1 MSPEAPPK
9 LKTGIS
15 ELDVV
20 LRGGLPAGRVHLLE
34 GHPGTGKTTL
44 AQRFLIQAAEAGERC
59 LYVALSESEEELHA
73 SARSHG
79 WSLDG
84 VDVMEVV
91 ADEARLERQQSVFAS
106 GEFGLGEAVAAI
118 AERVQQLQPKRIVI
132 DSLAELRLMADDPMR
147 YRRQVMAL
155 RRHLQ
160 AVGATTLLLNDVTQE
175 REYELQALVHGVLS
189 LEMIERHYGAARRR
203 LRVAKM
209 RGADFQS
216 GWHDF
221 AIQRGELLVFPSLI
235 ADEHGHSFE
244 ACEEGTGVP
253 ELDVLLGGGLPRGS
267 TTMLIGPSGVGKS
280 SLALHFLVA
289 ATRRGHHAACFSFDE
304 GEASVR
310 ERAQALGVD
319 FDAVVQSGSLH
330 WERANPSRISP
341 GEFVWKVRRQVED
354 HNARIIVID
363 SLNSYLETMPEERA
377 LMLQMHELLTYL
389 ANQGVV
395 VVLILA
401 QKGVVGSVE
410 NPIDLSFLSDT
421 LVLLRFFEAEGR
433 IRKAISVVK
442 KRTGRHEN
450 GIHEF
455 ELSSRGVQIGPQFVQ
470 FEGVLSG
477 QLQSVEADAP
487 GHDAHERK

>member
-1 MSPEAPPK
+1 MASDDSEK
-9 LKTGIS
+9 IKTGIP

-20 LRGGLPAGRVHLLE
+20 LRGGLPAARVHLLE
-34 GHPGTGKTTL
+34 GHPGTGKTTMAL
-44 AQRFLIQAAEAGERC
+44 CYLIQGVKAGERC

-91 ADEARLERQQSVFAS
+91 VDESRLERQQSVFAS
-106 GEFGLGEAVAAI
+106 GEFGLGETVAAI
-118 AERVQQLQPKRIVI
+118 TERMQQVRPTRIVI

-160 AVGATTLLLNDVTQE
+160 AAGATALLLNDITAA
-175 REYELQALVHGVLS
+175 REYDLQALVHGVLS
-189 LEMIERHYGAARRR
+189 LEMIERNYGAARRR
-203 LRVAKM
+203 LHVVKM

-235 ADEHGHSFE
+235 ADEHGRAFE
-244 ACEEGTGVP
+244 PAEEATGIP
-253 ELDVLLGGGLPRGS
+253 ALDAMLGGGLPRGS
-267 TTMLIGPSGVGKS
+267 TSMLIGPSGVGKS

-289 ATRRGHHAACFSFDE
+289 ATKRGQRAACFSFDE
-304 GEASVR
+304 AEASVR
-310 ERAQALGVD
+310 ERARALGID
-319 FDAVVQSGSLH
+319 FDGVVERGALH
-330 WERANPSRISP
+330 WERGNPSRISP

-354 HNARIIVID
+354 HDARIVVID

-455 ELSSRGVQIGPQFVQ
+455 ELSAQGVQIGPAFVQ
-470 FEGVLSG
+470 FEGVLTG
-477 QLQSVEADAP
+477 ELRPAEAAVP
-487 GHDAHERK
+487 GRANDG